1 MLILGD
7 IFKASGDIEIGEDFL
22 WIAADLCLQKM

>member
-1 MLILGD
+1 MLSLVY

-22 WIAADLCLQKM
+22 WIATDICLQIM